1 MAFQTACFI
10 MALRLSS
17 IARRLRRSGVLR
29 KAARKC
35 RFNNRPTVR
44 IQKGRLKNRSW
55 LFRRPASS
63 WHYALAA
70 SPAVCAAAAFAAIV
84 LELLLGHHGGVRIM
98 PALLGNVIFIIR
110 YTCHQVGSQPGGF
123 PPGGEFTLHL
133 APPVVCRRGTPQGF
147 LSRSAKPLC
156 APSGRCASRRWQR
169 RRRRRGTM
177 RSGRH

>member
-17 IARRLRRSGVLR
+17 TARRLRRSGVLR

-44 IQKGRLKNRSW
+44 IQKGRLKNRLW
-55 LFRRPASS
+55 LFRRPASL
-63 WHYALAA
+63 WHYASAA

-110 YTCHQVGSQPGGF
+110 YTCHQVGGQPGGF
-123 PPGGEFTLHL
+123 PPGGEFTLHPV
-133 APPVVCRRGTPQGF
+133 PPAVCRRGTPQGF
-147 LSRSAKPLC
+147 LSQSARPLC
-156 APSGRCASRRWQR
+156 APSGRCVSRRWQR

>member
-1 MAFQTACFI
+1 

-29 KAARKC
+29 KAVRKC

-55 LFRRPASS
+55 LFRRPASL
-63 WHYALAA
+63 WHYASAA

-84 LELLLGHHGGVRIM
+84 LKLLLGHHGSVRIM

-110 YTCHQVGSQPGGF
+110 YTCHQVGSQLGGF

-133 APPVVCRRGTPQGF
+133 VPPAICRHGTPPGF

-156 APSGRCASRRWQR
+156 APSWRYVSRRR
-169 RRRRRGTM
+169 RQQRRRRGTM
-177 RSGRH
+177 QSGRH

>member
-1 MAFQTACFI
+1 

-29 KAARKC
+29 KAVRKC

-44 IQKGRLKNRSW
+44 IQKGRLKNRLW
-55 LFRRPASS
+55 LFRRPASL
-63 WHYALAA
+63 WHYASAA

-98 PALLGNVIFIIR
+98 PALLGNVVFIIR
-110 YTCHQVGSQPGGF
+110 YTRHQVGCQLGGF
-123 PPGGEFTLHL
+123 PPSGEFTLHL
-133 APPVVCRRGTPQGF
+133 VPPLVCRRGIPQGF

-156 APSGRCASRRWQR
+156 APSGLCASRRWQR

-177 RSGRH
+177 RSSRH

>member
-1 MAFQTACFI
+1 MAFRRPASLS
-10 MALRLSS
+10 ALCLSS
-17 IARRLRRSGVLR
+17 TARRLRRSGVLR
-29 KAARKC
+29 KAIRKC

-44 IQKGRLKNRSW
+44 IQKGRLKNRLW
-55 LFRRPASS
+55 LFRRPASL

-70 SPAVCAAAAFAAIV
+70 PPAVCAAAAFTAIV
-84 LELLLGHHGGVRIM
+84 LELLLGHHGSVRIM
-98 PALLGNVIFIIR
+98 PALLGNVVFIIWHTR
-110 YTCHQVGSQPGGF
+110 HQVGCQPGGF

-133 APPVVCRRGTPQGF
+133 VPPVVCRRGIPQGF

-156 APSGRCASRRWQR
+156 APSGRYVSRRWQR